1 MTFDNFMDAWAELV
15 PDKLKELLIDIKKAL
30 NDEKAS
36 S

>member
-1 MTFDNFMDAWAELV
+1 MTFDNFIDAWTELV
-15 PDKLKELLIDIKKAL
+15 PDKLKELLTEIKTKL